1 MKIFMQVLPFVVVE
15 SFVLVNTIIFCVSR
29 SCRIY
34 DTLLLSSWPSS
45 SSTVYCI
52 DKEKRDTTKASL
64 LTIILC
70 SIHLTMYFS
79 TQSLLATCR
88 LRCTYNVVE
97 VCCLCYLRSVAVV
110 TVGFSLDGGKWTL
123 LFFGF
128 IRPSWWW
135 SRECVCVCLCLWLC
149 TVWLV
154 MVVVTVFRLCF
165 VRCFLFQFVFDE
177 GTRRNDNRGYLTTSP
192 VIPVQL
198 PHFIIQR
205 TS

>member
-1 MKIFMQVLPFVVVE
+1 MKIFMQVLPFVVVK
-15 SFVLVNTIIFCVSR
+15 SFACQRDCFCVSR

-79 TQSLLATCR
+79 TQSLLASCR

-110 TVGFSLDGGKWTL
+110 TVGFSLDGGKVNVTILWFYSTVL
-123 LFFGF
+123 VM
-128 IRPSWWW
+128 IER
-135 SRECVCVCLCLWLC
+135 VCLCVL
-149 TVWLV
+149 
-154 MVVVTVFRLCF
+154 VVVVVYSLVGYGSGNRISIVFCS
-165 VRCFLFQFVFDE
+165 LFSGPIRF
-177 GTRRNDNRGYLTTSP
+177 
-192 VIPVQL
+192 
-198 PHFIIQR
+198 
-205 TS
+205 